1 VLCNSPDAF
10 PNRFAFGFT
19 YTWPLREPQYQ
30 SYRRALKVAIESTEY
45 VAIGFAVDIA
55 DHFAYGDPDKQSDP
69 RAHNV
74 SVDQPIAE
82 SHHLAHSG
90 AKRIAHIGTHGIA
103 HGIADP
109 IAEHITQRIAF
120 RGALGVT
127 DVGTDG

>member
-1 VLCNSPDAF
+1 MLRNSPDAF
-10 PNRFAFGFT
+10 SNRFAFGFA

-30 SYRRALKVAIESTEY
+30 SYRRALKVAIASSEC

-90 AKRIAHIGTHGIA
+90 AKRIAHGGTNFGAYVWTHDIA
-103 HGIADP
+103 HGIAYYRPD
-109 IAEHITQRIAF
+109 
-120 RGALGVT
+120 
-127 DVGTDG
+127 D